1 MRACAAQTCVGA
13 GVGEQK
19 HQQQR
24 RSRGGR
30 AGGRAGGYYSASSNR
45 PIAAPIEPKDGE
57 SFLFESDTCESMWE
71 SFGSACYLF
80 FVLNVRLHQAEV
92 DAGGMRDCGMR
103 DI

>member
-1 MRACAAQTCVGA
+1 MRAYAAQMCVGA

-24 RSRGGR
+24 RSRGGW
-30 AGGRAGGYYSASSNR
+30 AGGRAGGYYSASSNH
-45 PIAAPIEPKDGE
+45 PIAAPIKPKDGE
-57 SFLFESDTCESMWE
+57 SFCSRVIHVR
-71 SFGSACYLF
+71 ACGRALGPRAIFF
-80 FVLNVRLHQAEV
+80 FVFNVRLHQAEV